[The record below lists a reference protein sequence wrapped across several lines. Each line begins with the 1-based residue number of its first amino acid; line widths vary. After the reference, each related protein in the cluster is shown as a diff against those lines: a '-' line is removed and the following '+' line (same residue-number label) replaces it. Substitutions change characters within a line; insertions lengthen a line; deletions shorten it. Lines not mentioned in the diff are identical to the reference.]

1 MDTRSCFVCPLSI
14 FNSKLW
20 SNHSHTYR
28 LFLDCFEKHIRR
40 TYFPPTI
47 WQHFNIHIQGR
58 KGLNTF
64 MFALNGDTLLYYFPL
79 LLVLVTFELSLSVY
93 KSSDSQW
100 TTKLA
105 AGNFFVNLLW
115 IALLLSIVFN
125 PNLFTPEFVPY
136 MVEIY
141 DSTAEKITLII
152 NLSKT
157 AIVLAVIV
165 TNSIDVHNAFNNIG
179 VKEET

>member
-1 MDTRSCFVCPLSI
+1 
-14 FNSKLW
+14 
-20 SNHSHTYR
+20 
-28 LFLDCFEKHIRR
+28 
-40 TYFPPTI
+40 
-47 WQHFNIHIQGR
+47 
-58 KGLNTF
+58 
-64 MFALNGDTLLYYFPL
+64 MFALNGDTLLNYLPF

-93 KSSDSQW
+93 KSSGSQW

-115 IALLLSIVFN
+115 IALLLLIVFN
-125 PNLFTPEFVPY
+125 PNLFNPEFVPY
-136 MVEIY
+136 MVELY

-165 TNSIDVHNAFNNIG
+165 TNTIDVYNAFNNIG